1 MRSLWKGAISF
12 GLVTI
17 PVKLYAATESKEIK
31 FNYLHKEC
39 KTPINYQRFC
49 SACNKQVTT
58 GDIVKGYEYE
68 KGKYIILS
76 DEDFEKLPLDSIKA
90 VQILDFVDLKEI
102 DPVYFM
108 KSYFLAPDNFGV
120 KAYRLLYQSL
130 LDTGKIAIAKIFLRT
145 KENLATLRI
154 YQNCLMLETMF
165 YPDEVRS
172 PEAVPE
178 LKMDDII
185 IHENELE
192 MAKNLIYNLTSPF
205 EPSKYTSDYRQK
217 LYQLIEAKIEDNEI
231 TEVQKNEE
239 TKIVDLMEALKAS
252 VKATQD
258 SKKVKNT
265 ITSKNKKKTKVASG

>member
-17 PVKLYAATESKEIK
+17 PVKMYAATESKEIK

-39 KTPINYQRFC
+39 KTPINYQKVC
-49 SACNKQVTT
+49 PVCNKKLTT
-58 GDIVKGYEYE
+58 EDIVKGYEYE
-68 KGKYIILS
+68 KGKYVVLQ

-102 DPVYFM
+102 DHVYYM
-108 KSYFLAPDNFGV
+108 KSYFLAPADFGA
-120 KAYRLLYQSL
+120 KGYKLLYQAL

-172 PEAVPE
+172 TQSIPE
-178 LKMDDII
+178 LDLEGIQV
-185 IHENELE
+185 HENELK
-192 MAKNLIYNLTSPF
+192 MAKSLIENLTAPF
-205 EPSKYTSDYRQK
+205 EPSKYTSTYRQK
-217 LYQLIEAKIEDNEI
+217 LYELIEAKIADNEI
-231 TEVQKNEE
+231 TEVQKPQEV
-239 TKIVDLMEALKAS
+239 KIVDLMEGLRAS
-252 VKATQD
+252 VKATQE
-258 SKKVKNT
+258 SKKPKTTNT
-265 ITSKNKKKTKVASG
+265 TKKRKSKTATG